1 MPRSAAQTVPKGSLV
16 EGSWLLRRFLADKN
30 ASDVARR
37 LGLNR
42 QYLYQL
48 SHDLARP
55 GLSLGCALERLTE
68 GAVPVQSWD
77 EPLNAGGAP
86 N

>member
-1 MPRSAAQTVPKGSLV
+1 MPKSVAQRVQKGSLV

-30 ASDVARR
+30 QSDVARK

-48 SHDLARP
+48 AHDLARP
-55 GLSLGCALERLTE
+55 GLALGCALERLTE

-77 EPLNAGGAP
+77 QPVQAGRLAP
-86 N
+86 